1 MTVNEKIAKIR
12 SLMAQNHIAACIVP
26 SADPHISEY
35 VSNHWKTRAFV
46 SGFSG
51 SAGTFVITE
60 KESGL
65 WTDGRY
71 YVQAAAELA
80 PSEAVLFKAG
90 EPGTPKVNDYLLENL
105 PEGATV
111 GFNGT
116 LFTASAVKEMQKVF
130 DKKSIKINTNVD
142 YANDIWEDR
151 PAETL
156 TPVFY
161 LEEKYSGRSAAEK
174 LAQVRAKLKEE
185 DAQALIVSKLD
196 DIAWLYN
203 VRANDVVGNPVV
215 IAYAFVSQDKAILFT
230 EGSRMPAQAA
240 AVLEK
245 NGVSVAP
252 YQQVF
257 QYVAGIQ
264 EKLTVICDEKE
275 LNYNLYQA
283 AANNSALTVVNKED
297 PIPLMKACK
306 NEVETAN
313 TYKAYLQ
320 DGCAEAEFYG
330 WLFEALEKGET
341 FTEWEVA
348 EKLREF
354 RSQQPDYQ
362 EDSFNAIL
370 AYKENAAMMHYGPK
384 KDTAKTLE
392 RSHLLLNDSGGQYM
406 VGTTDTTRTVALGE
420 ITQQER
426 HDFTLVLQ
434 SVIAM
439 STAKFKEG
447 TTGKELDILARGP
460 LWKEGLDYRCGTG
473 HGVGYLLNIHEGPQ
487 SFRNNVPL
495 KEGMV
500 ITIEPGVYTEGS
512 HGIRTENAAV
522 VCKDIST
529 EYGQFMRFDIFTVV
543 PIDTACLDISMMTDS
558 EIQWLN
564 NYHKHVY
571 ETVAP
576 HVSERAKKWLEK
588 TTQPISK

>member
-384 KDTAKTLE
+384 KATCSLTTA
-392 RSHLLLNDSGGQYM
+392 
-406 VGTTDTTRTVALGE
+406 
-420 ITQQER
+420 
-426 HDFTLVLQ
+426 
-434 SVIAM
+434 
-439 STAKFKEG
+439 
-447 TTGKELDILARGP
+447 
-460 LWKEGLDYRCGTG
+460 
-473 HGVGYLLNIHEGPQ
+473 
-487 SFRNNVPL
+487 
-495 KEGMV
+495 
-500 ITIEPGVYTEGS
+500 
-512 HGIRTENAAV
+512 AAS
-522 VCKDIST
+522 I
-529 EYGQFMRFDIFTVV
+529 
-543 PIDTACLDISMMTDS
+543 
-558 EIQWLN
+558 W
-564 NYHKHVY
+564 
-571 ETVAP
+571 
-576 HVSERAKKWLEK
+576 
-588 TTQPISK
+588 

>member
-12 SLMAQNHIAACIVP
+12 SLMAQNHVDACIVP

-51 SAGTFVITE
+51 SAGTFVITQ

-90 EPGTPKVNDYLLENL
+90 EPTTPTVNNYLLETL

-116 LFTASAVKEMQKVF
+116 LFSAGAVKAMKELFQ
-130 DKKSIKINTNVD
+130 KKSIKINTNVD
-142 YANDIWEDR
+142 YANDIWENR
-151 PAETL
+151 PEEKL
-156 TPVFY
+156 TPVYY
-161 LEEKYSGRSAAEK
+161 LDEKYSGRSAAEK
-174 LAQVRAKLKEE
+174 IAQVRAKLKQEGA
-185 DAQALIVSKLD
+185 DALVVSKLD
-196 DIAWLYN
+196 DVAWLYN
-203 VRANDVVGNPVV
+203 VRANDVVSNPVA
-215 IAYAFVSQDKAILFT
+215 IAYAFLSQSQAVLFT
-230 EGSRMPAQAA
+230 EGSRVPQEAA
-240 AVLEK
+240 AILEK
-245 NGVSVAP
+245 NGITILP
-252 YQQVF
+252 YGDVF
-257 QYVAGIQ
+257 QYVAGIK
-264 EKLTVICDEKE
+264 ENITVICDEKE
-275 LNYNLYQA
+275 LNYNLYLA
-283 AANNSALTVVNKED
+283 AETNSALTVVDKED

-330 WLFEALEKGET
+330 WLFEALENGET
-341 FTEWEVA
+341 LTEWEVS

-354 RSQQPDYQ
+354 RAQQPDYL
-362 EDSFNAIL
+362 EDSFNAII

-384 KDTAKTLE
+384 QETAKVLE
-392 RSHLLLNDSGGQYM
+392 RSHLLLNDSGGQYR

-420 ITQQER
+420 ITPTER
-426 HDFTLVLQ
+426 HDFTRVLQ

-439 STAKFKEG
+439 TVAKFKEG
-447 TTGKELDILARGP
+447 TTGRELDILARGP

-487 SFRNNVPL
+487 SFKNNVPL
-495 KEGMV
+495 QEGMV

-512 HGIRTENAAV
+512 HGIRTENTAV
-522 VCKDIST
+522 VVKDIAT

-543 PIDTACLDISMMTDS
+543 PIDTDCLDISLMTDG

-576 HVSERAKKWLEK
+576 YVSPRAQKWLEK
-588 TTQPISK
+588 KTQPISK